1 MGFYAFF
8 FYSIM
13 HSSFNLLP
21 KHQTPRKCNDIS
33 VYVKIQRLTMT
44 RISLSELH
52 LKYV

>member
-8 FYSIM
+8 LFNM

-44 RISLSELH
+44 RINLSKLH